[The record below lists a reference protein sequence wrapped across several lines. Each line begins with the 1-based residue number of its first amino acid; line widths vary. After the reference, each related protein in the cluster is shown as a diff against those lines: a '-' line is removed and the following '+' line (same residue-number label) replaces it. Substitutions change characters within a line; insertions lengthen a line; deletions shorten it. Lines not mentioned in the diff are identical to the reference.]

1 MEVILT
7 HNNADFDAVASMLG
21 ASKLHPQAMPILP
34 QRLSRNVAEFMALY
48 RNGLPF
54 THWDDFKRTRITR
67 LIVTD
72 TQSPPAL
79 RGTRPGTPMLIYEH
93 HPPERDFGPH
103 EDAHFETLGAIS
115 TYFVERIQAEDLP
128 LTTLEA
134 TLLALGIYAD
144 TGMLTY
150 GGTTPRDVHAVAWL
164 LERGA
169 VLDTVR
175 RFLVVPLNDAQQA
188 LMAQL
193 LHNPET
199 RSIQGYNVILCAAR
213 QEQVVDGINA
223 IATRLMDM
231 LDPNALCVL
240 VETPQAIQFVGRSQ
254 DDAIHLGHLAQRW
267 GGGGHA
273 RAAAAS
279 IVGTSLEA
287 VREQLWAYL
296 QGHIQPAVRVA
307 DLMSYGVLTVNGHE
321 LVREAIHRLRKIG
334 HEGYPVIDDGQVVG
348 LLTLRDADRAIE
360 HGLNKATLRDVMQRG
375 DWRVRPQDSV
385 FALEQRMVESRW
397 GQMPVVDDEG
407 RLLGIVTRT
416 DLIKHWARTHPSD
429 APPPTAISRAQLA
442 EVLGQ
447 DLAKLIA
454 QVAQQAQAQRLP
466 LYLVGGTVRDLFL
479 NLASLDIDFVVEG
492 DAIRFGQ
499 ALQAAYG
506 GKLSSFAPFGTVKWV
521 ITDDVA
527 QALGLDAA
535 HLPHHIDFVTA
546 RHEFYDHPTALPTI
560 YSSNV
565 KRDLERR
572 DFTINTLAIQLSPP
586 NALWRVLDFFGGLND
601 LENKR
606 IRVLHSL
613 SFVDDPTRML
623 RAVRFQQRLGFQIE
637 PRTAELI
644 EGALPMLSRITGE
657 RLKNE
662 ITLLLQEDEP
672 EEALLHLEK
681 LRIPQHIQE
690 GFRMDERL
698 RHSFP
703 LARQA
708 QLSRDDLLQ
717 LYWHLIFFY
726 LTPQQ
731 AQASAQRLLLA
742 QSMVHSLSQAAM
754 LGQMSAW
761 LAQESSP
768 SQVVHQLE
776 NYAEWAIRAALL
788 GLNDD
793 EAARQTLAR
802 YWQTWRHVRPFSTG
816 HDLKALGLPSGKQY
830 RRILEALR
838 DARLEGQIGSA
849 EEEAV
854 LRERLVAEAL
864 QQP

>member
-7 HNNADFDAVASMLG
+7 HNNADFDAAASMLG
-21 ASKLHPQAMPILP
+21 ASKLHPQAVPVLP

-54 THWDDFKRTRITR
+54 TPWDDFKRTRVTR

-79 RGTRPGTPMLIYEH
+79 RGIRAGTPTLIYEH

-103 EDAHFETLGAIS
+103 ESAHFETLGAIS
-115 TYFVERIQAEDLP
+115 TYFVERIQAENLP

-134 TLLALGIYAD
+134 TLLALGVYAD

-150 GGTTPRDVHAVAWL
+150 SSTTPRDIRAAAWL

-175 RFLVVPLNDAQQA
+175 RFLIVPLNDAQQT

-193 LHNPET
+193 LRAPET
-199 RSIQGYNVILCAAR
+199 RTIQGYNVILCMAR
-213 QEQVVDGINA
+213 QDHIVDGMNA
-223 IATRLMDM
+223 VAARLMDM
-231 LDPNALCVL
+231 LDPHALCLL

-254 DDAIHLGHLAQRW
+254 DDAVHLGRLAQRW

-279 IVGTSLEA
+279 IVGTDPET

-296 QGHIQPAVRVA
+296 QDHIQPAVRVA
-307 DLMSYGVLTVNGHE
+307 DLMSHGVLTVNANE
-321 LVREAIHRLRKIG
+321 LVRDAIHRLRKIG
-334 HEGYPVIDDGQVVG
+334 HEGYPVIEDGRVVG
-348 LLTLRDADRAIE
+348 LLTLRDADRAVE
-360 HGLNKATLRDVMQRG
+360 HGLNKATLRDIMQRG
-375 DWRVRPQDSV
+375 EWHVRPQDSV

-397 GQMPVVDDEG
+397 GQIPVIDDEG
-407 RLLGIVTRT
+407 HLLGIVTRT

-429 APPPTAISRAQLA
+429 APPPLTISRAQLTS
-442 EVLGQ
+442 VLGH

-454 QVAQQAQAQRLP
+454 QVAQQAQTQRLA
-466 LYLVGGTVRDLFL
+466 LYLVGGAVRDFFL
-479 NLASLDIDFVVEG
+479 NVASTDIDFVVEG

-499 ALQAAYG
+499 SLQAAYG
-506 GKLSSFAPFGTVKWV
+506 GKLNSFTPFGTVKWW
-521 ITDDVA
+521 ITDEVTDS
-527 QALGLDAA
+527 LGLDAA
-535 HLPHHIDFVTA
+535 HVPRHVDFVTA
-546 RHEFYDHPTALPTI
+546 RHEFYEHPTALPTT

-572 DFTINTLAIQLSPP
+572 DFTINTLAIQLSPS
-586 NALWRVLDFFGGLND
+586 NASWRVLDFFGGLND

-623 RAVRFQQRLGFQIE
+623 RAVRFQHRLGFQIE

-644 EGALPMLSRITGE
+644 TGALPMLARITGE

-662 ITLLLQEDEP
+662 IALLLREDRP

-681 LRIPQHIQE
+681 LDIPQHIQD

-708 QLSRDDLLQ
+708 QLSPDDLSQ
-717 LYWHLIFFY
+717 VYWHLIFFY

-731 AQASAQRLLLA
+731 AQASAERLLLA
-742 QSMVHSLSQAAM
+742 QTMIHSLRQAAA
-754 LGQMSAW
+754 LRQMSDW
-761 LAQESSP
+761 MAQQIRP
-768 SQVVHQLE
+768 SQVVRQLE
-776 NYAEWAIRAALL
+776 GYHEWAIRAALL
-788 GLNDD
+788 GLED
-793 EAARQTLAR
+793 ERARQTLER
-802 YWQTWRHVRPFSTG
+802 YWEKWRYVRPFSTG
-816 HDLKALGLPSGKQY
+816 NDLKALGLPAGKHY

-838 DARLEGQIGSA
+838 DARLEGQVSSA
-849 EEEAV
+849 EEEAI
-854 LRERLVAEAL
+854 LRDRLVTEAL
-864 QQP
+864 QRP